1 MQILDLSYNKIKEIE
16 GLEGLLITEL
26 NLEGNEISSLRGLTK
41 CPRLS
46 ILNIAQ
52 NNIVS
57 LAPLTFCS
65 QLHNLNVSGN
75 QIQLIRQ
82 VEFLTELN
90 WLKKLNLSGNP
101 CCTKQSYR

>member
-1 MQILDLSYNKIKEIE
+1 MQILDLSYNMIKEIE

-26 NLEGNEISSLRGLTK
+26 NLEGNKIVSLRGLTN

-46 ILNIAQ
+46 VLNIAR

-57 LAPLTFCS
+57 LAPLTTCL

-75 QIQLIRQ
+75 QIHLIRQ
-82 VEFLTELN
+82 VEFLSQLN